1 MSVAFKELLIK
12 QRENKKDKMLG
23 TVMVVAA
30 VLSLISGLILHPLF
44 LLGAVAFGILSYV
57 VYFRKMKVEYEY
69 TYMDKELRIDRI
81 YNESK
86 RKSIVVLDLNKME
99 ILAKENSYHLDSYK
113 NRAVKEWD
121 FSTGLEDDEELAT
134 YIMYYAGSDKYYL
147 SLSEDFM
154 KTIRQTMPHKVKAD

>member
-23 TVMVVAA
+23 TAMVVAA

-44 LLGAVAFGILSYV
+44 LLGAVVFGILSYV
-57 VYFRKMKVEYEY
+57 VYFRKMRVEYEY

-86 RKSIVVLDLNKME
+86 RKSVVVLDLNKME

-113 NRAVKEWD
+113 NRTVKEWD
-121 FSTGLEDDEELAT
+121 YSTGLEDNEELAT
-134 YIMYYAGSDKYYL
+134 YVLYYAGSDKYYL
-147 SLSEDFM
+147 SLNDDFM